1 MIMNKKITLKRILL
15 LMLPGILFIYP
26 VMLFMDRY
34 DYQAYLDAVILI
46 SFIYIAFAWM
56 IIVANVGLFD
66 LTIYGVQYFF
76 KSIIGRRMES
86 DYIDYHFNKDKTPGY
101 VIGLIALVGLIFFII
116 SLASYIYYKLYVE

>member
-1 MIMNKKITLKRILL
+1 MNKKITLKRILL

-34 DYQAYLDAVILI
+34 DYQAYLDAVIFI

>member
-1 MIMNKKITLKRILL
+1 MNKKITLKRILL

>member
-1 MIMNKKITLKRILL
+1 MNKKITLKRIFLI
-15 LMLPGILFIYP
+15 MLPGLLFIYP

-34 DYQAYLDAVILI
+34 DYQAYLDAVIFI

-66 LTIYGVQYFF
+66 LTIYGVHYFF

-86 DYIDYHFNKDKTPGY
+86 DYIDYHFNKDKTPRY

-116 SLASYIYYKLYVE
+116 SLVSYLYYKLYVE

>member
-1 MIMNKKITLKRILL
+1 MNKKITLKRILL

-116 SLASYIYYKLYVE
+116 SLASYIYFKLYVE